1 MASAL
6 FYFFAFFAVLFS
18 VMVVTLAHPVPAALS
33 LVASFF
39 CASALFVLLNAP
51 FLGVIQILIYVG
63 AIVVLFLYVFMLL
76 DLRAE
81 GRSVGLIGRLN
92 RTIALGVLPVAVA
105 FLLPSLDLPG
115 GSAAV
120 VEGEKFGSLAS
131 VGRALLGPY
140 ALVFELISLVLL
152 AAMIGAV
159 VLGHRGK
166 EESR

>member
-6 FYFFAFFAVLFS
+6 FYFFASFAVLFT
-18 VMVVTLAHPVPAALS
+18 VMVVTLSHPIPAALS

-39 CASALFVLLNAP
+39 CVSVLFVLLNAP

-76 DLRAE
+76 DLRREA
-81 GRSVGLIGRLN
+81 GSVGLIGRLN
-92 RTIALGVLPVAVA
+92 RTIALGVVPVALA
-105 FLLPSLDLPG
+105 FLLPALDLPG
-115 GSAAV
+115 RSPAV
-120 VEGEKFGSLAS
+120 VESETFGSLAS

-140 ALVFELISLVLL
+140 ALLFELISLVLL